1 MTQGPATEADD
12 DAERSAAEAAAAAS
26 DGAEQWWTTQVHDL
40 LREIARRHLSGEG
53 RVTLNPTDLV
63 HEAYLR
69 MVGLN
74 MGFVDRSHFVR
85 FTSTQ
90 MRRVLV
96 DHARRK
102 AADKRGRHAQRLT
115 LRPDHADAS
124 SADGLQIVEL
134 DLLLTALA
142 KADPRKAR
150 IAEFHYFGGLTQ
162 EETAAALDVSPAT
175 VVRELRF
182 LRSWIPTQ
190 LKSTPPAAG
199 SER

>member
-1 MTQGPATEADD
+1 MEPRARHDVNATPPPNPDSALPA
-12 DAERSAAEAAAAAS
+12 
-26 DGAEQWWTTQVHDL
+26 GAEQWWSAQVHAV
-40 LREIARRHLSGEG
+40 LREIAGRHLRSED
-53 RVTLNPTDLV
+53 RITLNPTDLV

-69 MVGLN
+69 MVGLE

-102 AADKRGRHAQRLT
+102 AADKRGQHAQRLT
-115 LRPDHADAS
+115 LQPDHADAG

-142 KADPRKAR
+142 KADPRKAK

-162 EETAAALDVSPAT
+162 EETAEALEVSPAT

-182 LRSWIPTQ
+182 LRSWLPTQ
-190 LKSTPPAAG
+190 LKPVSQDAG
-199 SER
+199 GAR